1 MQLLEREISDSIW
14 LLMPFFML
22 LIFYAFQNKKKQ
34 KFYTATIKGV
44 LDFQHFRL
52 TYKNEE
58 NKSKID
64 VLVIVSLLLI
74 SLYIKSLGFFI
85 VYSEQQILLDYLIF
99 VLLISAYFFTK
110 TLLIRL
116 TGYLFDFKYL
126 INVYLIYYK
135 YYIKAIALIAI
146 PFLAINLISDKVE
159 LLSTANVIF
168 LTTVFLLLIFRLFH
182 IVTKG
187 VENKVSYLNIFL
199 YLCTLEISP
208 LVFLYYIFG
217 EN

>member
-64 VLVIVSLLLI
+64 ILVIVSLLLI

-99 VLLISAYFFTK
+99 VFLISAYFFTK

-126 INVYLIYYK
+126 INVY
-135 YYIKAIALIAI
+135 
-146 PFLAINLISDKVE
+146 
-159 LLSTANVIF
+159 
-168 LTTVFLLLIFRLFH
+168 
-182 IVTKG
+182 
-187 VENKVSYLNIFL
+187 
-199 YLCTLEISP
+199 
-208 LVFLYYIFG
+208 
-217 EN
+217 